1 MLGPKTLFKY
11 SITFQQVR
19 IISGMAVDAAG
30 ASDYVYVAFTT
41 VMMAYREVKKWVGIE
56 MSEKASHVIKGIT
69 SPSCEVFPWQ
79 AVPLWY
85 RDIP

>member
-1 MLGPKTLFKY
+1 MLGPKMLFKY

-41 VMMAYREVKKWVGIE
+41 VMMAYREVKKNG
-56 MSEKASHVIKGIT
+56 
-69 SPSCEVFPWQ
+69 
-79 AVPLWY
+79 
-85 RDIP
+85 